1 MVYVAPLLYSTVL
14 IVTYIYRYYPEIA
27 PTISR
32 ENVSM
37 YYIIPICCYYI
48 PYVYYKYHKHILFLY
63 IPISHCITLSL
74 SLSVCLP
81 ACLYLSIYLSIS
93 VYRSIDLSVCM
104 FLYIPTCSPL
114 STHQTTVFFELPS
127 VPTHRRAEISPV
139 SGPFLTR
146 VS

>member
-1 MVYVAPLLYSTVL
+1 MVYVAPLLYSTML

-32 ENVSM
+32 ENVSI

-74 SLSVCLP
+74 YLSACLP
-81 ACLYLSIYLSIS
+81 ACLYLSIYLYLSID
-93 VYRSIDLSVCM
+93 RSIYLCVCSCISLHDPHCLPTKPRC
-104 FLYIPTCSPL
+104 FLNRQAFRPTGG
-114 STHQTTVFFELPS
+114 
-127 VPTHRRAEISPV
+127 RRFRLFRA
-139 SGPFLTR
+139 PF
-146 VS
+146 